1 MSRRPA
7 MRLLSTRATVLLSQS
22 APLLRTCTRPHLA
35 VGSRAPWGHPQ
46 GPLTLQRSLKCSK
59 DRIPTPSCSSQTTI
73 SASMTTSQFWA
84 STATWKRAAVN
95 TLRCLVGCTA
105 GDFSAMWYLQLSH
118 PTLGMGTI
126 MAISMASGIT
136 SSMLLE
142 TTLLRY
148 GYDRL
153 PWMAAAR
160 TAAGMS
166 MISMITMELAENVVD
181 YYLTGGVVQLDSA
194 AFWGAALLSV
204 SAGFIA
210 PLPYNYV
217 RLRKYGRA
225 CH

>member
-1 MSRRPA
+1 
-7 MRLLSTRATVLLSQS
+7 MRLLSVRATVLSS
-22 APLLRTCTRPHLA
+22 RPVPLLRKCSRPQITA
-35 VGSRAPWGHPQ
+35 CSRAAWGHRQDALIPQ
-46 GPLTLQRSLKCSK
+46 RRLKCSK
-59 DRIPTPSCSSQTTI
+59 KGSPAPSCSSEMPI
-73 SASMTTSQFWA
+73 SASITAPQFWT
-84 STATWKRAAVN
+84 STATWKRAAIN
-95 TLRCLVGCTA
+95 TLRCLIGCTV

-118 PTLGMGTI
+118 PTLSMGTI

-136 SSMLLE
+136 SSMVLE
-142 TTLLRY
+142 TALLRH

-153 PWMAAAR
+153 PWMAAVR

-166 MISMITMELAENVVD
+166 MISMTTMELAENVVD
-181 YYLTGGVVQLDSA
+181 YQLTGGVVQLDSA